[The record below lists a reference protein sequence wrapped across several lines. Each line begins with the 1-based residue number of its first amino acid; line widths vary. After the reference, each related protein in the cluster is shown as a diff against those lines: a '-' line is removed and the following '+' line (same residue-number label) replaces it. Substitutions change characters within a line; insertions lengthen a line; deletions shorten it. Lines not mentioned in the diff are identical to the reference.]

1 MLWSSGKSI
10 AWEKARSLNSQTRP
24 RPSES
29 GSQRGGPD
37 ALSITASEAADAGS
51 RVRPGGLDIL
61 GGMEERS
68 RIKSLPLKPVL
79 YLTNWVHTHNH
90 TLTHTHTHSHTAR
103 HTLTQTFTHSHTCKH
118 THTQPHTFTHT
129 QPPTDISAHTHS
141 HTAT

>member
-90 TLTHTHTHSHTAR
+90 TLTHTHTLTHSQTHINTDV
-103 HTLTQTFTHSHTCKH
+103 HTLTHM
-118 THTQPHTFTHT
+118 
-129 QPPTDISAHTHS
+129 
-141 HTAT
+141 